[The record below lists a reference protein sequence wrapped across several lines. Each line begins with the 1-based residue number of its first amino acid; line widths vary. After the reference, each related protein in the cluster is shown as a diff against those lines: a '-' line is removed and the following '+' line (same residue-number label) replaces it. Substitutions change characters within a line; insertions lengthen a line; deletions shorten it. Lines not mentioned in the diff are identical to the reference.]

1 MSLVLQNKEAP
12 AREVLV
18 RTLFSCQKRYQS
30 IRLSVPIPILLIR
43 QESEQ
48 SCASCLRNKTRI
60 LAHCLVLATFF
71 NLSTIVVTNNQETK
85 IKLFTSKNRPKY
97 PFSAKTINSHR
108 NAVIHTGLLF
118 RVCSKGQGADRS
130 LNNNKSK
137 RDFRFVDYWLPCM
150 TDKDLIKWKQ
160 T

>member
-12 AREVLV
+12 VRELLV

-30 IRLSVPIPILLIR
+30 RRLSVPIPILVIR
-43 QESEQ
+43 QKSEQ
-48 SCASCLRNKTRI
+48 RCALCLRNKTRI
-60 LAHCLVLATFF
+60 LAHCLVLATFL
-71 NLSTIVVTNNQETK
+71 NLSTIVVTNNQQTK

-108 NAVIHTGLLF
+108 NAAIHTGLLF

-130 LNNNKSK
+130 LNNNNKSK
-137 RDFRFVDYWLPCM
+137 RDFRFVDYN
-150 TDKDLIKWKQ
+150 
-160 T
+160 